1 MSALDVTE
9 KAEIYQAL
17 FQLNAAFAQI
27 ILQWRTLQRTGLFKS
42 KASKLLG
49 SFAQELQAEFNQELL
64 EPLHDLELNEWNE
77 HGKVRQKWEKYL
89 RGPEP
94 RRRKGHK

>member
-1 MSALDVTE
+1 
-9 KAEIYQAL
+9 
-17 FQLNAAFAQI
+17 
-27 ILQWRTLQRTGLFKS
+27 
-42 KASKLLG
+42 
-49 SFAQELQAEFNQELL
+49 LQAEFNQELL

-94 RRRKGHK
+94 KRRKGHKWKFCKTGNALSTKSL